1 MICYKC
7 HQQFEGEG
15 WSFDSNNGFAHSPS
29 CPVKKIETFEDSV
42 AFARELMLEG
52 GKAAAKQLGIAP
64 PTLREEKTL
73 TGIRLVVVWPD
84 GEETNECVIQR
95 TDDQTQAE
103 N

>member
-1 MICYKC
+1 
-7 HQQFEGEG
+7 
-15 WSFDSNNGFAHSPS
+15 
-29 CPVKKIETFEDSV
+29 
-42 AFARELMLEG
+42 MLEG

-95 TDDQTQAE
+95 TDNQTQVE